1 MTKRAI
7 TIIFALTALAC
18 AGAAEAQTT
27 RRAAP
32 TALPPG
38 RGPLAMDVAGVRLGM
53 SLAAAEGALAGTY
66 RCRRE
71 KGYQTFQQL
80 VDLEV
85 AKRRGGGLGFPPQGT
100 GVGNLFCDGPTGE
113 SLRVSMAQTAS
124 GPVVDQFQL
133 SIPTNRVDPAAL
145 VRQIE
150 TRYGRPTSG
159 TVANGAWC
167 SGPCSPL
174 ISMQPGAVI
183 TTSLSGSSLQILG
196 TRGQIA
202 GEADEAA
209 VKAAA
214 DRLSPPARRGAF

>member
-1 MTKRAI
+1 MKKQAI
-7 TIIFALTALAC
+7 TIVLALTALAC

-27 RRAAP
+27 HRAAP
-32 TALPPG
+32 IASPPR

-85 AKRRGGGLGFPPQGT
+85 AKRHGGGLGFPSQGT
-100 GVGNLFCDGPTGE
+100 GVGDLFCDGPTGE
-113 SLRVSMAQTAS
+113 SLRVGMAQTAS
-124 GPVVDQFQL
+124 GPVVDRFQL

-145 VRQIE
+145 VRQLEIK
-150 TRYGRPTSG
+150 YGMPTDG
-159 TVANGAWC
+159 TAANGAWC
-167 SGPCSPL
+167 VGRCSPL
-174 ISMQPGAVI
+174 ETSPAIR
-183 TTSLSGSSLQILG
+183 TSLSGSSLQILG
-196 TRGQIA
+196 TRGQRA
-202 GEADEAA
+202 GEADKAA